1 MANVWHKTEIMV
13 FISYWHIH
21 IQCMYIVVNI
31 KFILLQAFL
40 YCFTGPSIVIVL
52 DLQLPM
58 RSVPITTNI
67 VSSSPAHSEVYLI
80 QHYVIKFF
88 SDLRRVGGFLRFPPP
103 IKLTTTTI

>member
-1 MANVWHKTEIMV
+1 
-13 FISYWHIH
+13 
-21 IQCMYIVVNI
+21 MYIVVNI

-40 YCFTGPSIVIVL
+40 YCFTGPSVVIVL

-80 QHYVIKFF
+80 QHYVIKFLVTCDRSVVF
-88 SDLRRVGGFLRFPPP
+88 SGFLHQ
-103 IKLTTTTI
+103 